1 MCPPTGDHLGR
12 DLGALAGDLSGREP
26 SGRLL
31 RFLPA
36 PLIDGPPLLGRPL
49 QDGGHRAVRML
60 VGRGDHRL
68 GSGGPLIHRLPLR
81 GFEDRQAHLV
91 GLVESQA
98 GRALRQRL
106 DLSQARFAE
115 LVRAASK
122 AVVYQWE
129 SRKRCPSPVFWRRI
143 EELWRTRS
151 KAPRRLAR

>member
-1 MCPPTGDHLGR
+1 MVRHFQDAPICRAGEDEISRP
-12 DLGALAGDLSGREP
+12 DLVAVLRASQRLA
-26 SGRLL
+26 
-31 RFLPA
+31 
-36 PLIDGPPLLGRPL
+36 IN
-49 QDGGHRAVRML
+49 
-60 VGRGDHRL
+60 
-68 GSGGPLIHRLPLR
+68 
-81 GFEDRQAHLV
+81 DRH
-91 GLVESQA
+91 G
-98 GRALRQRL
+98 ALRQRL

>member
-1 MCPPTGDHLGR
+1 MIADRGGAVLVHVGVRVQHVFTADREGEGLAEWNAYGR
-12 DLGALAGDLSGREP
+12 TVRAEDR
-26 SGRLL
+26 R
-31 RFLPA
+31 A
-36 PLIDGPPLLGRPL
+36 PLTWSTIPPDYDV
-49 QDGGHRAVRML
+49 Q
-60 VGRGDHRL
+60 
-68 GSGGPLIHRLPLR
+68 I
-81 GFEDRQAHLV
+81 
-91 GLVESQA
+91 
-98 GRALRQRL
+98 RALRQRL